1 MSQDFNPD
9 EFVLTK
15 NDVNDFID
23 IVIAYWNRD
32 LKSRIKNLNRV
43 GALDAMKLGLK
54 FQADEDFKVIWMMLL
69 TFISQLQYENALA
82 GMSKQGF
89 KWADTVNK
97 LKSDLKNGGLEKM
110 MEKFTK

>member
-1 MSQDFNPD
+1 MSTDFNPD

-23 IVIAYWNRD
+23 IVIHYWNRD
-32 LKSRIKNLNRV
+32 LKSRIQNINRV
-43 GALDAMKLGLK
+43 AALDAMKLGLK
-54 FQADEDFKVIWMMLL
+54 FQHDEDFKVIWMMLL

-82 GMSKQGF
+82 GMKQQGF
-89 KWADTVNK
+89 KWSETVSK